1 MTIQDICSQLLQ
13 QSERVR
19 IGAKGLRAD
28 LSILFA
34 LHEYD
39 GPQERDMEIYRH
51 KLADAAV
58 HLVVLESAQDEL
70 KAVTTEAE
78 RVIEQLQDKQD
89 KPTKTRPIPFV
100 QLTGV
105 RE

>member
-39 GPQERDMEIYRH
+39 GPEARDMEIYRH

-70 KAVTTEAE
+70 KTVTTEAE

-100 QLTGV
+100 RV
-105 RE
+105 

>member
-1 MTIQDICSQLLQ
+1 MSIQDICSQLLQ

-34 LHEYD
+34 LQEYGLEEQD
-39 GPQERDMEIYRH
+39 KALYRH

-89 KPTKTRPIPFV
+89 KPTKTRPLPFARV
-100 QLTGV
+100 
-105 RE
+105 

>member
-28 LSILFA
+28 LSQLFA
-34 LHEYD
+34 LQEYGLED
-39 GPQERDMEIYRH
+39 KEIEAMYRH
-51 KLADAAV
+51 KLTDAAV

-70 KAVTTEAE
+70 KTVTTEAE

-100 QLTGV
+100 RV
-105 RE
+105 